1 MTTKII
7 EGYSEPGYYL
17 ISGHYNQTI
26 KEVKFTALDEENNSF
41 QYKSCDRSYE
51 QELVGFDS
59 IIDNFYYTKFV
70 EIDEEGNQ
78 RYMGT
83 IPKWWEDKGFS
94 SIPQVVELGA
104 DTSQSNGIL
113 QIMYTKPKAKMRLL
127 HATPEGSSA
136 ISFYPNLKEYLRQRK
151 TKMKPGKFYRFVNPE
166 ATDAEVEKFV
176 NKYREKYSDKCYTL
190 HVGKE
195 VEDFE
200 FAYLPPNAPSE
211 TPATRGNRKS
221 LVDSCMQ
228 HDFKYSEGH
237 PAGVYASGD
246 FDVVYLKDHNGL
258 IAGRCVI
265 YTGKG
270 KPQAGPCYGVC
281 EKSLNMLEDY
291 LKSIDAETYNPCWD
305 GAKLLRIEVGDKV
318 LMPYLDVGFTFDE
331 CSTYFKVFEPD
342 GQFEAGS
349 TEGAI
354 YLEGRHICEHCED
367 SVSEDEVYTN
377 EDGYCYCYH
386 CYNEQFVHDE
396 DGNEIRIDDAVRVYT
411 SNIYGSHEVWMHCDS
426 GEYAECE
433 ATNELWDMDCILTN
447 CVEYEFVC
455 QKYAEKY
462 MKLNEDGDYYYE
474 KEEETV

>member
-17 ISGHYNQTI
+17 INGIYNQTVNKI
-26 KEVKFTALDEENNSF
+26 EFTTLDEENNSF
-41 QYKSCDRSYE
+41 QYKTTSRPYE
-51 QELVGFDS
+51 QELVGFNS

-83 IPKWWEDKGFS
+83 IPEWWEDKGFN
-94 SIPQVVELGA
+94 SIPQVVELESA
-104 DTSQSNGIL
+104 TSLSLGII
-113 QIMYTKPKAKMRLL
+113 QIMPTKPGAKIRLL

-151 TKMKPGKFYRFVNPE
+151 TKMKPGKFYRFVNPD

-200 FAYLPPNAPSE
+200 FAYLPLNAPSE
-211 TPATRGNRKS
+211 TPATKDNRKS

-228 HDFKYSEGH
+228 YDFRFSVGH
-237 PAGVYASGD
+237 PARVYASGD
-246 FDVVYLKDHNGL
+246 FDVVYLKNHNGFV
-258 IAGRCVI
+258 AGRCVV
-265 YTGKG
+265 YTGRD

-291 LKSIDAETYNPCWD
+291 LKSIEAETYNPCWD
-305 GAKLLRIEVGDKV
+305 GAKLLRIEVGGQV

-331 CSTYFKVFEPD
+331 HSTYFKVSESH

-354 YLEGRHICEHCED
+354 YLEGRHICEYCED
-367 SVSEDEVYTN
+367 SVSKDEVYTN
-377 EDGYCYCYH
+377 EDGYCYCYS
-386 CYNEQFVHDE
+386 CYDERYVHDE
-396 DGNEIRIDDAVRVYT
+396 DGNEIFIDDAVRVCT
-411 SNIYGSHEVWMHCDS
+411 SSIYGSHEVWMHCDS

-433 ATNELWDMDCILTN
+433 ATNELWDMDNILTN

-474 KEEETV
+474 KEEGTV

>member
-7 EGYSEPGYYL
+7 EGFSEPGYYL
-17 ISGHYNQTI
+17 VHGTYNQAVREI
-26 KEVKFTALDEENNSF
+26 KFTTLDEGNNFF
-41 QYKSCDRSYE
+41 QYKLAEGSYQ
-51 QELVGFDS
+51 QEIIGFNS
-59 IIDNFYYTKFV
+59 VINNFYSNKLI

-83 IPKWWEDKGFS
+83 IPKWWEDKGFN
-94 SIPQVVELGA
+94 SIPQVVELESN
-104 DTSQSNGIL
+104 TSQSNGIFH
-113 QIMYTKPKAKMRLL
+113 IMPTKPGAKLRLL
-127 HATPEGSSA
+127 QATPEGSSA

-151 TKMKPGKFYRFVNPE
+151 TQMKPGKFYRLVNPD
-166 ATDAEVEKFV
+166 AADAEVEKFV

-195 VEDFE
+195 VGDFE

-211 TPATRGNRKS
+211 TPATQDNRKS

-228 HDFKYSEGH
+228 YDFKFSEGH
-237 PAGVYASGD
+237 PARVYASGD
-246 FDVVYLKDHNGL
+246 FNVVYLKDHNGL
-258 IAGRCVI
+258 IAGRCVV
-265 YTGKG
+265 YTGKD

-305 GAKLLRIEVGDKV
+305 GAKLLRIEVGGQV

-331 CSTYFKVFEPD
+331 YSTYFKVDEGG

-354 YLEGRHICEHCED
+354 YLEGRHTCEHCGD
-367 SVSEDEVYTN
+367 NVAEDEAYHN
-377 EDGYCYCYH
+377 EDGYCYCYS
-386 CYNEQFVHDE
+386 CYNKSYVHDE
-396 DGNEIRIDDAVRVYT
+396 DGNEIPIDYAVRVHA
-411 SNIYGSHEVWMHCDS
+411 SNTYGSHEVWIHCDS
-426 GEYAECE
+426 RDYAECE
-433 ATNELWDMDCILTN
+433 ATNELWDMDNILTN

-455 QKYAEKY
+455 REYAEKY
-462 MKLNEDGDYYYE
+462 MKINEDGDYYYE